1 MTDKRFSPLPVTL
14 LEAGASFHRAQSQYP
29 SNVTLDSPAQD
40 VMTDLKKVRAI
51 TVEPTFSISAANMK
65 MIHAGVRLL
74 LVTNGVG
81 TIIGLITATD
91 ILGEKPMQYMINA
104 GGLYEDIQVQHIMT
118 PREALEVLQ
127 MTDVAKAQVG
137 NIVETLKR
145 CGRQHALVVDADKKT
160 NKTCVRGIF
169 SSTQIGRQMGVK
181 LDVYEV
187 VHSFAELGQ
196 VLSR

>member
-1 MTDKRFSPLPVTL
+1 
-14 LEAGASFHRAQSQYP
+14 
-29 SNVTLDSPAQD
+29 
-40 VMTDLKKVRAI
+40 MTDLKKVRAI